1 MFSNIIL
8 KCPVGMFCKKTI
20 NGIFINKKGDYIM
33 KEKVMLTGVR
43 PSGNLT
49 LGNYL
54 GAIKNFVDRQDIYK
68 SYIFIADLHA
78 ITSPQNPQKLKE
90 AVQNCVAMY
99 LACGIDPN
107 KTIVFRQSDVLEH
120 GTLGFIMTFQT
131 KMGEL
136 NRMTQFKHKSQLQ
149 RSEGIDT
156 GLFVYPSLMV
166 ADILLYN
173 TSIVPVGKD
182 QQQHV
187 ELTRDLAERFNKRYG
202 ETFLMPDVYIAPVGN
217 KILNLQNPLEKMN
230 KSDNGDNK
238 GTIFLMD
245 DIEIARKKIMGAKT
259 DSFRKIHFDE
269 ENQPG
274 ISNLMSI
281 LSKITNESLESIEER
296 YHGKGYGEFKKEVA
310 ESVTN
315 LLKEIQSRFKKFNDK
330 NLLDEIL
337 SNGAKQ
343 AQVVA
348 NETLKRATQ
357 ALGLN

>member
-1 MFSNIIL
+1 
-8 KCPVGMFCKKTI
+8 
-20 NGIFINKKGDYIM
+20 M

-54 GAIKNFVDRQDIYK
+54 GAIKNFVDRQDKYE
-68 SYIFIADLHA
+68 SYIFLADLHA
-78 ITSPQNPQKLKE
+78 ITSYQEPEKLKN
-90 AVQNCVAMY
+90 AIYNAVAMY
-99 LACGIDPN
+99 LACGVDPK
-107 KTIVFRQSDVLEH
+107 KTIVFKQSDVLEH

-136 NRMTQFKHKSQLQ
+136 SRMTQFKYKSQGLGK
-149 RSEGIDT
+149 EGVDT
-156 GLFVYPSLMV
+156 GLFVYPTLMV

-173 TSIVPVGKD
+173 TAIVPVGKD

-202 ETFLMPDVYIAPVGN
+202 ATFAMPDVYIAPIGN

-245 DIEIARKKIMGAKT
+245 DIEVAKKKIISAKT
-259 DSFRKIHFDE
+259 DSLSKVHYDE

-281 LSKITNESLESIEER
+281 LSKITGESFESIENR
-296 YHGKGYGEFKKEVA
+296 FAGKGYGEFKHKSA
-310 ESVTN
+310 
-315 LLKEIQSRFKKFNDK
+315 
-330 NLLDEIL
+330 
-337 SNGAKQ
+337 
-343 AQVVA
+343 A
-348 NETLKRATQ
+348 N
-357 ALGLN
+357 

>member
-1 MFSNIIL
+1 
-8 KCPVGMFCKKTI
+8 
-20 NGIFINKKGDYIM
+20 M

-43 PSGNLT
+43 PSGNIT

-54 GAIKNFVDRQDIYK
+54 GAIKNFVDRQDAYK

-90 AVQNCVAMY
+90 AVYNCVAMY
-99 LACGIDPN
+99 LACGIDPC
-107 KTIVFRQSDVLEH
+107 KTIVFKQSDVLEH
-120 GTLGFIMTFQT
+120 GTLGFVMTFQT

-136 NRMTQFKHKSQLQ
+136 SRMTQFKYKSQSQ
-149 RSEGIDT
+149 RKEGVDT
-156 GLFVYPSLMV
+156 GLFVYPTLMV

-202 ETFLMPDVYIAPVGN
+202 KTFLMPDVYIAPIGN

-245 DIEIARKKIMGAKT
+245 NVETAKKKIMSAKT
-259 DSFRKIHFDE
+259 DSLGIVHFDE

-281 LSKITNESLESIEER
+281 LSKITSESFESIEAR
-296 YHGKGYGEFKKEVA
+296 YKGKGYGEFKREVA
-310 ESVTN
+310 EVVAN
-315 LLKEIQSRFKKFNDK
+315 LLNEIQLRFKKFNDR

-337 SNGAKQ
+337 SSGAKQ

-348 NETLKRATQ
+348 NETLKRATK

>member
-1 MFSNIIL
+1 M
-8 KCPVGMFCKKTI
+8 KKT
-20 NGIFINKKGDYIM
+20 
-33 KEKVMLTGVR
+33 MLTGVR

-54 GAIKNFVDRQDIYK
+54 GAIKNFVDKQDDYN
-68 SYIFIADLHA
+68 SHIFIADLHA
-78 ITSPQNPQKLKE
+78 ITSYIEPKKLKDS
-90 AVQNCVAMY
+90 VYNCVAMY
-99 LACGIDPN
+99 LACGVDPE
-107 KTIVFRQSDVLEH
+107 KTIIFKQSSVLEH

-136 NRMTQFKHKSQLQ
+136 SRMTQFKAKSQ
-149 RSEGIDT
+149 SSSKEGVDT
-156 GLFVYPSLMV
+156 GLFVYPTLMV

-202 ETFLMPDVYIAPVGN
+202 KTFCMPDVYVAPVAN
-217 KILNLQNPLEKMN
+217 KVLNLQNPLEKMN

-238 GTIFLMD
+238 GTIFLMED
-245 DIEIARKKIMGAKT
+245 VASARKKIMSAKT
-259 DSFRKIHFDE
+259 DSLGKVHFDE

-281 LSKITNESLESIEER
+281 MSKITGESFESIEARFE
-296 YHGKGYGEFKKEVA
+296 GKGYGDFKREVA
-310 ESVTN
+310 DVVCE
-315 LLKEIQSRFKKFNDK
+315 LLTTIQTRFAKYN
-330 NLLDEIL
+330 NEAVLDEIL
-337 SNGAKQ
+337 AKGAIK
-343 AQVVA
+343 AQVTA
-348 NETLKRATQ
+348 SETLKRATT

>member
-1 MFSNIIL
+1 M
-8 KCPVGMFCKKTI
+8 KKT
-20 NGIFINKKGDYIM
+20 
-33 KEKVMLTGVR
+33 MLTGVR

-54 GAIKNFVDRQDIYK
+54 GAIKNFVDRQETYN

-78 ITSPQNPQKLKE
+78 ITSYIEPKKLKS
-90 AVQNCVAMY
+90 AVYNCVAMY
-99 LACGIDPN
+99 LACGVDP
-107 KTIVFRQSDVLEH
+107 KVTTIFKQSDVLEH

-136 NRMTQFKHKSQLQ
+136 SRMTQFKYKSQL
-149 RSEGIDT
+149 SSKEGVDT
-156 GLFVYPSLMV
+156 GLFVYPTLMV

-173 TSIVPVGKD
+173 TAIVPVGKD

-202 ETFLMPDVYIAPVGN
+202 EVFEMPDVYVAPVGN
-217 KILNLQNPLEKMN
+217 KICNLQNPAEKMN
-230 KSDNGDNK
+230 KSDSGDNK

-245 DIEIARKKIMGAKT
+245 DLAVARKKIMSAKT
-259 DSFRKIHFDE
+259 DDLASVHFDE

-281 LSKITNESLESIEER
+281 LSKITGEDFESIEKR
-296 YHGKGYGEFKKEVA
+296 YVGKGYGEFKREVA
-310 ESVTN
+310 DVVCN
-315 LLKEIQSRFKKFNDK
+315 LLAEIQSKFAFYNDEK
-330 NLLDEIL
+330 VLDEIL
-337 SNGAKQ
+337 AVGAKS
-343 AQVVA
+343 AEIVA
-348 NETLKRATQ
+348 KETLARTTR

>member
-1 MFSNIIL
+1 
-8 KCPVGMFCKKTI
+8 
-20 NGIFINKKGDYIM
+20 M
-33 KEKVMLTGVR
+33 KKVMLTGVR

-54 GAIKNFVDRQDIYK
+54 GAIKNFVDRQSTYH

-78 ITSPQNPQKLKE
+78 ITSYIEPQKLKS

-99 LACGIDPN
+99 LACGVDPT
-107 KTIVFRQSDVLEH
+107 KTTIFRQSDVLEH

-131 KMGEL
+131 KMAEL
-136 NRMTQFKHKSQLQ
+136 SRMTQYKCKSQQ
-149 RSEGIDT
+149 AGKNGVDT
-156 GLFVYPSLMV
+156 GLFVYPTLMV

-202 ETFLMPDVYIAPVGN
+202 KTFNLPDVYVSPIAS
-217 KILNLQNPLEKMN
+217 KICNLQNPSEKMN
-230 KSDNGDNK
+230 KSDSGDNK

-245 DIEIARKKIMGAKT
+245 DIEVAKKKIMSAKT
-259 DSFRKIHFDE
+259 DSLNHVHFDE

-281 LSKITNESLESIEER
+281 LSKITGESFESIESSFS
-296 YHGKGYGEFKKEVA
+296 GKGYGEFKKYVA
-310 ESVTN
+310 DVVAN
-315 LLKEIQSRFKKFNDK
+315 LLAEIQSRFEKYN
-330 NLLDEIL
+330 NQSVLNEIL
-337 SNGAKQ
+337 SKGAKK
-343 AQVVA
+343 AHLTAKKTLNKAVV
-348 NETLKRATQ
+348 
-357 ALGLN
+357 ALGLK